1 MEIVM
6 KTISP
11 RKKELWPK
19 PIHGIY
25 DYRTKRF
32 EGIQG
37 FNARRGECSVDMYN
51 KPKLEHTNMSMTFKK
66 DVAAAHSLP
75 MNLIR
80 ASRKR
85 LS

>member
-1 MEIVM
+1 
-6 KTISP
+6 
-11 RKKELWPK
+11 
-19 PIHGIY
+19 
-25 DYRTKRF
+25 
-32 EGIQG
+32 
-37 FNARRGECSVDMYN
+37 MYN
-51 KPKLEHTNMSMTFKK
+51 KPKLDHTNVSLTFKK